1 MPLAWRTMPKAID
14 LHVHLPTDEWLE
26 NAIGPHLE
34 ATERYFRAKVPR
46 KTIEEVAEE
55 YAGRDILG
63 VVLDWDDH
71 TVTGRGW
78 MGNQWLSELS
88 QKFPGALMGFGSVDP
103 HDGNALGEIERCMD
117 LGLKGLKFHPTMQ
130 QFDPADRRFYP
141 LWEKIEQR
149 GLIALFHT
157 GTCGIGAG
165 TPGAGGTKIRYSH
178 PGFLDTVG
186 ADFPGLT
193 LIAAHFGW
201 PWFLECLAIALHK
214 SNVFIELSGWAPKYL
229 PPEVV
234 REIGRRLNAQ
244 TLFGSDYPFISL
256 DRWFE
261 EFDQLGL
268 TDEAK
273 QAILVGNAT
282 RLLGLDSKT

>member
-1 MPLAWRTMPKAID
+1 VPRAID
-14 LHVHLPTDEWLE
+14 LHVHLPTEEWLR

-34 ATERYFRAKVPR
+34 ATERYFRKSPER
-46 KTIEEVAEE
+46 RTLDQVAEE
-55 YAGRDILG
+55 YRDRDVLG

-71 TVTGRGW
+71 TVTGRPW
-78 MGNQWLSELS
+78 SGNEWLASLSERY
-88 QKFPGALMGFGSVDP
+88 PGVLTGFGSVDP
-103 HDGNALGEIERCMD
+103 HAEDARDEMTRAAD

-130 QFDPADRRFYP
+130 EFHPADERFTP
-141 LWEKIEQR
+141 LWAKAEEL
-149 GLIALFHT
+149 GLICLFHT

-178 PGFLDTVG
+178 PGFLDTIG

-193 LIAAHFGW
+193 LVAAHFGW
-201 PWFLECLAIALHK
+201 PWFMECLAIALHK

-229 PPEVV
+229 PAEVV
-234 REIGRRLNAQ
+234 REIGKRLNAQ

-256 DRWFE
+256 DRWFS

-268 TDEAK
+268 AEEAK
-273 QAILVGNAT
+273 QAILVGNAS
-282 RLLGLDSKT
+282 RLLGL

>member
-1 MPLAWRTMPKAID
+1 M
-14 LHVHLPTDEWLE
+14 DEWLD

-34 ATERYFRAKVPR
+34 ATEAYFRAKVPR

-55 YAGRDILG
+55 YANRDVLG

-71 TVTGRGW
+71 TVSGRGW
-78 MGNQWLSELS
+78 MGNRWLSELA
-88 QKFPGALMGFGSVDP
+88 QKFPGVLMGFGSVDP
-103 HDGNALGEIERCMD
+103 HDGNALAEVERCMD

-130 QFDPADRRFYP
+130 QFDPADREFYP
-141 LWEKIEQR
+141 LWQKIEQR
-149 GLIALFHT
+149 ELIALFHT
-157 GTCGIGAG
+157 GTCGIAAG

-178 PGFLDTVG
+178 PGFLDTIG

-229 PPEVV
+229 PPEVK
-234 REIGRRLNAQ
+234 REIGKRLNAQ

-268 TDEAK
+268 PDEAK
-273 QAILVGNAT
+273 QAILVGNAS
-282 RLLGLDSKT
+282 RVLGL